1 MDQGVVDI
9 APFGKMV
16 PENVQKHVM
25 NVRDKIIKKEFII
38 FKGPIYDQ
46 NKKTQD
52 KTWTKDDRHRNLVH
66 ELVC

>member
-46 NKKTQD
+46 NKK
-52 KTWTKDDRHRNLVH
+52 NSG
-66 ELVC
+66 